1 MNVRRQNNEGG
12 GQRRPSNDNVVK
24 GAILVLIAVVVGVVV
39 LANVNS
45 GSGSSS
51 KPTTATTTTVKGGA
65 TTVPGGA
72 TTVPAATTVPPAGS
86 FKVVVANASGVQG
99 AAGRTTTALK
109 SAGFTTVDPVTASAK
124 ITISI
129 VYVLPGYEAA
139 GNQVAAALKLPP
151 ARVQP
156 MPSPL
161 PVPTLNGA
169 QVLVLLGSDIAK

>member
-12 GQRRPSNDNVVK
+12 GQRRPSNDNLVK
-24 GAILVLIAVVVGVVV
+24 GAILVLIAVVVGVVI
-39 LANVNS
+39 LANFDS
-45 GSGSSS
+45 GSSSS
-51 KPTTATTTTVKGGA
+51 KPTTSTTTTIKGGT
-65 TTVPGGA
+65 TTVPSGGITVPA
-72 TTVPAATTVPPAGS
+72 VTTVPAAGA

-109 SAGFTTVDPVTASAK
+109 TAGFATVDPVTATAK
-124 ITISI
+124 ITVSI
-129 VYVLPGYEAA
+129 VYVLPGFEAA
-139 GNQVAAALKLPP
+139 GTRVAAALKLPA

-169 QVLVLLGSDIAK
+169 QVLVILGSDIAK